1 MRGGVVP
8 TKTEPAAIIQPSL
21 DLEQAKTEIQALL
34 GRINDGESVM
44 ETAQKA
50 LHEWRCQV
58 GALLKKLRPLYPER
72 GPKAAAWGEFVS
84 SCGLTRDT
92 ASNYIKL
99 ADHRDRY
106 PVQAASM
113 STMDVYRAI
122 GVAPAPGGGRSASA
136 NPPAKLPEKEKTGAP
151 PRKEGK
157 AKAAEV
163 SEEGETGEAYTGLFS
178 DSPLRGKPKVK
189 PPKTPRSV
197 EPQKFDVKDEAGR
210 AVEEAPPLTIPNP
223 QGVGKTVGEAIGFD
237 EERAIAALMEDF
249 ERHEKVWSGRWDRLN
264 DLYRQRLKMRDI

>member
-8 TKTEPAAIIQPSL
+8 TKTEPAAIVQPAL

-58 GALLKKLRPLYPER
+58 GALLKKLRHLYPER

-122 GVAPAPGGGRSASA
+122 GVAPSSSRSASA
-136 NPPAKLPEKEKTGAP
+136 NPPAKLPEKEKKGA
-151 PRKEGK
+151 PRKE

-163 SEEGETGEAYTGLFS
+163 EEEETTGEVYTGLFP
-178 DSPLRGKPKVK
+178 DSPLKGKPKVK

-197 EPQKFDVKDEAGR
+197 EPQNLDAKDEVGA
-210 AVEEAPPLTIPNP
+210 
-223 QGVGKTVGEAIGFD
+223 GKTIEESIGFD
-237 EERAIAALMEDF
+237 EERAIAALMDDF
-249 ERHEKVWSGRWDRLN
+249 DRHEKVWAGRWGKLN
-264 DLYRQRLKMRDI
+264 DLYHQRLKMRDI